1 MSLTKADLADS
12 LSEKLGLSKT
22 DAKILVENFF
32 EEMCLCLERGEEIKL
47 SGFGNFE
54 LKDKKAR
61 PGRNPKT
68 GEEVT
73 ITPRRVVTFKQG
85 QKLKSTLA
93 SVVLDPTK
101 IEAEDNSKA

>member
-1 MSLTKADLADS
+1 MSLTKAELANS
-12 LSEKLGLSKT
+12 LCDKLGLSKS
-22 DAKILVENFF
+22 DAKELVDNFF
-32 EEMCLCLERGEEIKL
+32 EEISLALERSEPIKI

-73 ITPRRVVTFKQG
+73 ISPRRVVTFKQG
-85 QKLKSTLA
+85 QKLRTIMADVK
-93 SVVLDPTK
+93 LDPQN
-101 IEAEDNSKA
+101 IEAED